1 MENGST
7 RLKTLREIIGISQ
20 KEMAE
25 KYGTHQRNW
34 SRYENGTT
42 DIPKNVLLSLAE
54 NGVNLHWIF
63 TGTGEPFLNQNRDKL
78 VSREEKN
85 EQQEILSTRGVP
97 FYDIDVAA
105 HISEMFDGDVVPSF
119 FVDFEPFNDCT
130 AYLPIYGDSMFPH
143 IQSGDIVAVKK
154 LTNLDVILWGEAH
167 LVITGPEANNLRT
180 VKLVFQN
187 EDPAKITLRASN
199 PNFKGDT
206 IVDKVAILSIY
217 IVKGIITR
225 KQW

>member
-1 MENGST
+1 MGYNST
-7 RLKTLREIIGISQ
+7 RLKTLRKTIGLSQ

-42 DIPKNVLLSLAE
+42 DIPKEVLIALAE

-63 TGTGEPFLNQNRDKL
+63 TGDGNPFINLESDSLGKEDKDRNQPSL
-78 VSREEKN
+78 FVA
-85 EQQEILSTRGVP
+85 RGVP

-105 HISEMFDGDVVPSF
+105 HMAEMFEGEIAPSF
-119 FVDFEPFNDCT
+119 FVDFEPFNDCS
-130 AYLPIYGDSMFPH
+130 AYLPIYGDSMFPL

-154 LTNLDVILWGEAH
+154 LTNPDVILWGEAH
-167 LVITGPEANNLRT
+167 LVITGSDANNLRT

-206 IVDKVAILSIY
+206 VVDKTAVLSIY

>member
-1 MENGST
+1 MEHNS
-7 RLKTLREIIGISQ
+7 RLKSLRDSLQLNQATFAKSLGVAPSFISDIERGI
-20 KEMAE
+20 KEPSRSLFEKLIE
-25 KYGTHQRNW
+25 KYNVNINW
-34 SRYENGTT
+34 LLGKDEPMISSGETSQA
-42 DIPKNVLLSLAE
+42 NV
-54 NGVNLHWIF
+54 
-63 TGTGEPFLNQNRDKL
+63 GEVDK
-78 VSREEKN
+78 KH
-85 EQQEILSTRGVP
+85 GVP

-105 HISEMFDGDVVPSF
+105 HIAEMFESEVAPSF

-130 AYLPIYGDSMFPH
+130 AYLPSYGDSMFPL
-143 IQSGDIVAVKK
+143 IQSGDILAVKK
-154 LTNLDVILWGEAH
+154 LNNPEVILWGEAH

-187 EDPAKITLRASN
+187 EDPGKITLRASN

-206 IVDKVAILSIY
+206 IVDKKEILSIY